1 VLLPELEFD
10 RVMVAPDTARADGVE
25 LWLNWHPGGPWSGW
39 LSYTWSQVQD
49 RIDGVDEY
57 RSWDQRHAASFGI
70 AWSKGPWSAT
80 LANSFHTGWPTTQ
93 LSLASASTTT
103 TSPVVIGPR
112 NAIRFDDYDSLDLRV
127 TRTQSQHRT
136 LAATRAIDRRAVAVW
151 EEMRRCLILTSFI
164 RLLLCGNPYF
174 RLQSPSFSFSSFSSS
189 RSSATSSS
197 RRWMRSD
204 CGAGRGSAE

>member
-1 VLLPELEFD
+1 
-10 RVMVAPDTARADGVE
+10 M
-25 LWLNWHPGGPWSGW
+25 
-39 LSYTWSQVQD
+39 QD

-112 NAIRFDDYDSLDLRV
+112 NAIRFDDYNSLDLRV
-127 TRTQSQHRT
+127 TRTFRLHRGE
-136 LAATRAIDRRAVAVW
+136 LDVFVEATN
-151 EEMRRCLILTSFI
+151 LTS
-164 RLLLCGNPYF
+164 RRNPCCTEYSVVEDADG
-174 RLQSPSFSFSSFSSS
+174 SPVLRANTEHWLPLVPSIGVLW
-189 RSSATSSS
+189 RYGK
-197 RRWMRSD
+197 R
-204 CGAGRGSAE
+204 